1 MAKIKMTVLYK
12 GKAGNASEMAEAIGR
27 SQQAKIDQIPP
38 AYNMENQKLVV
49 ICVEGGK
56 KADSDVMKFISN
68 LNPGRVKNI
77 AIVCIGSEYGC
88 VDEMKASA
96 EKLGVVVGNVKQ
108 VEVKGGLFKKSAVSD
123 EDIQKA
129 IAWAGNII
137 ENELAK

>member
-12 GKAGNASEMAEAIGR
+12 GKAGNASEMAEAVGR

-49 ICVEGGK
+49 VCVEGGK

-68 LNPGRVKNI
+68 LNPSRVKNM
-77 AIVCIGSEYGC
+77 AIICIGAEFGC

-108 VEVKGGLFKKSAVSD
+108 VEVKGGLFKKGKL
-123 EDIQKA
+123 EDAQKTECVD
-129 IAWAGNII
+129 WT
-137 ENELAK
+137 AKIVDSLVG

>member
-12 GKAGNASEMAEAIGR
+12 GKSGNASEMAEAIGR

-68 LNPGRVKNI
+68 LNPNRVKNM
-77 AIVCIGSEYGC
+77 AIVCIGTESGC
-88 VDEMKASA
+88 VAEMKASA
-96 EKLGVVVGNVKQ
+96 DKQGAVVGNVKQ
-108 VEVKGGLFKKSAVSD
+108 VEVKGGLFKKGKL
-123 EDIQKA
+123 EDAQKTECVD
-129 IAWAGNII
+129 WT
-137 ENELAK
+137 AKIVDSLVG